1 MPETSAAP
9 RERVAHSLCRANAP
23 YRIEVG
29 GALTNAG
36 SLRDKHVLTVWSD
49 RSWTLRRG
57 AAAPGGPPVAR
68 RYPHAIAVPAL
79 VDAHVHLHPGL
90 ALPDFVA
97 YGICRIRD
105 LGSTAG
111 TEHAVPAA
119 EHCGEPIPEIV
130 LGGPLLDRPGKPRL
144 DIATHWEKAAEL
156 PAVVD
161 AAAARGASWIKLYA
175 QFPEELIGSVVREAH
190 GRNLRVAVHPGPG
203 GAPAAVRAG
212 VDEIEHVACLAPRG
226 DGSAGAHALHRR
238 WAQRG
243 GDSWPHLPAGT
254 RLCPTLVVQ
263 HRLAEEA
270 ARSWSFT
277 GADPATAA
285 YWRRMPLVSR
295 PWTER
300 QLQHCRLAGAEMSA
314 VVARLAGE
322 GVRVVPGS
330 DTPNPGVLP
339 GRGLWEEMN
348 LLVEA
353 GLAPLEVFSAATG
366 GAAAGGTEPPTCGGE
381 KSAAGGALGSS
392 GAEPVTLLPLASFAA
407 FQEEG
412 RYPIEPVVATL
423 LRGCL
428 FVPRPDAPGEPE
440 RGLR

>member
-1 MPETSAAP
+1 MPCTPEAP
-9 RERVAHSLCRANAP
+9 RVEHSLCRANAP

-29 GALTNAG
+29 GALTGAG
-36 SLRDKHVLTVWSD
+36 LVRDKHVLTVWSD
-49 RSWTLRRG
+49 RRWTLRRG

-68 RYPHAIAVPAL
+68 RYPQALAAPAL
-79 VDAHVHLHPGL
+79 EDAHVHLHPGM

-111 TEHAVPAA
+111 TEHPVPAA
-119 EHCGEPIPEIV
+119 RHCGDPIPEVV
-130 LGGPLLDRPGKPRL
+130 LGGPLLDRPGEPRL
-144 DIATHWEKAAEL
+144 DIAVRWEKAEEL
-156 PAVVD
+156 PGVVE
-161 AAAARGASWIKLYA
+161 AAAARGAAWIKLYA
-175 QFPEELIGSVVREAH
+175 QFPEELIAAVVRRAH
-190 GRNLRVAVHPGPG
+190 ARNLRVAVHPAPG
-203 GAPAAVRAG
+203 GAPAALRAG

-226 DGSAGAHALHRR
+226 DGRGGAHALHRR
-238 WAQRG
+238 WAQRD
-243 GDSWPHLPAGT
+243 GDSWPQLPAGT

-270 ARSWSFT
+270 ADSWSFA

-285 YWRRMPLVSR
+285 FWRRMPLISQ

-300 QLQHCRLAGAEMSA
+300 QLHHCRAAGTEMSA

-322 GVRVVPGS
+322 GVRLVPGS

-353 GLAPLEVFSAATG
+353 GLAPLEVFSAA
-366 GAAAGGTEPPTCGGE
+366 AAGGEPGT
-381 KSAAGGALGSS
+381 AALGAS
-392 GAEPVTLLPLASFAA
+392 GDEPVTLLPLTSFTA
-407 FQEEG
+407 FQEHR
-412 RYPIEPVVATL
+412 RYPIGPVVATL

-428 FVPRPDAPGEPE
+428 FVPRPDPSGEPL